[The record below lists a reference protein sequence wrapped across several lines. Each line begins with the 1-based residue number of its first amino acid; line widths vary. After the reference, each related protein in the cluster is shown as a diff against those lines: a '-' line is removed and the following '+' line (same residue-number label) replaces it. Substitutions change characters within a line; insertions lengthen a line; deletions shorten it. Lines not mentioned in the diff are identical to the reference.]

1 MNTQTEHEQF
11 ARRQSAHETLFA
23 DTLTCEE
30 LRPALFYEAVRDPAR
45 LAAFNSRGESLLQSL
60 AVIEDGPRS
69 EEPEQPGEHALQRL
83 EAKVDLLMTLVAGLC
98 ADQYNDPIQ
107 SLQWS
112 ARGAALSVPMPLA
125 VGCGGWFR
133 VRPADNLPSP
143 LVLPATVLAC
153 DGSAPDGSTRV
164 WLRFGPISQGLQAA
178 LERHLFRVHRRAV
191 AESRRP
197 R

>member
-1 MNTQTEHEQF
+1 MSAE
-11 ARRQSAHETLFA
+11 SAHEVLFG

-30 LRPALFYEAVRDPAR
+30 LRPAIFLPGALDPAQ
-45 LAAFNSRGESLLQSL
+45 LAGFNARGESLLQSL
-60 AVIEDGPRS
+60 AVIEDGARS
-69 EEPEQPGEHALQRL
+69 EEPELPSEHALQRL
-83 EAKVDLLMTLVAGLC
+83 EAKVDLLMALVASLC
-98 ADQYNDPIQ
+98 ADQHNDPPQ

-112 ARGAALSVPMPLA
+112 ARGASLPVPAPVA
-125 VGCGGWFR
+125 VGSEGWFR
-133 VRPADNLPSP
+133 VRPADGLPSP

-153 DGSAPDGSTRV
+153 GSAADGSTRV
-164 WLRFGPISQGLQAA
+164 WLRFGPLSQGLRGA

>member
-1 MNTQTEHEQF
+1 MSTE
-11 ARRQSAHETLFA
+11 SAHVILFG

-30 LRPALFYEAVRDPAR
+30 LRPALFFEAALDAAQ
-45 LAAFNSRGESLLQSL
+45 LAAFNARGESLLQSL
-60 AVIEDGPRS
+60 AVIEDGVRS
-69 EEPEQPGEHALQRL
+69 EEPEQPSEHALQRL
-83 EAKVDLLMTLVAGLC
+83 EAKVDLLMALVAGLC
-98 ADQYNDPIQ
+98 ANQYNDPVQ

-112 ARGAALSVPMPLA
+112 ARGACLSVPAPIA
-125 VGCGGWFR
+125 VGCEGWFR
-133 VRPADNLPSP
+133 VRPTDNLPSP

-153 DGSAPDGSTRV
+153 GSSSLDGSTRA
-164 WLRFGPISQGLQAA
+164 WLRFGPLSQGLQGA

>member
-1 MNTQTEHEQF
+1 M
-11 ARRQSAHETLFA
+11 SAESAQQVLFA

-30 LRPALFYEAVRDPAR
+30 LRPAMFLPGVLDAAE
-45 LAAFNSRGESLLQSL
+45 LATANARGETLLQSL
-60 AVIEDGPRS
+60 AVVEDGVRS
-69 EEPEQPGEHALQRL
+69 EEPEQPSEHALQRL
-83 EAKVDLLMTLVAGLC
+83 EAKVDLLTALVASLC
-98 ADQYNDPIQ
+98 ADQYNDPVQ

-112 ARGAALSVPMPLA
+112 ARGASLSIAAPVA
-125 VGCGGWFR
+125 EGTAGWFR
-133 VRPADNLPSP
+133 VRPTDGLPSP

-153 DGSAPDGSTRV
+153 GSVPDGSTRV
-164 WLRFGPISQGLQAA
+164 WLRFGPLSQALQGA